1 MPIGNE
7 ILGKGC
13 YLAMIFKLSTY
24 LGDHCHNSL
33 YLYREKW
40 DALLKV
46 VKADIISM
54 MKDEEMD
61 AYVLRYS

>member
-24 LGDHCHNSL
+24 LGDNSL